1 MSVVPVS
8 AVSML
13 NEGGVG
19 CSVMWG
25 KKLYY
30 GNVVASGTCKK
41 NIATTNYSMII
52 IRDKVL
58 EEARYLTA
66 VAVTTAPER

>member
-1 MSVVPVS
+1 MV
-8 AVSML
+8 ML
-13 NEGGVG
+13 WLQVH
-19 CSVMWG
+19 V
-25 KKLYY
+25 KK
-30 GNVVASGTCKK
+30 KK
-41 NIATTNYSMII
+41 ATRNYSMII